1 MFEPVYMAWDIYDGP
16 RTGLVRF
23 LGLPHYFACRMAAE
37 GGASLRSWVYKPE
50 PQKIPPKIVHAFGLI
65 DSLCVTI

>member
-37 GGASLRSWVYKPE
+37 GGRVCAVGCISRSLRKFRQRLSMLSVLLT
-50 PQKIPPKIVHAFGLI
+50 A
-65 DSLCVTI
+65 CV